1 MIITLLPA
9 IALPH
14 PKKRSPFTSQK
25 RSHFPHPKTAIAS
38 PTPQKRSH
46 PISPKSDRTSY
57 IPNCELL
64 AAALALSHLPHPQT
78 AIAIPNFHNQTNHN
92 KQNEVI
98 NVGLR
103 YCFTE
108 PNNIGDDTVF
118 FC

>member
-1 MIITLLPA
+1 DRTSHIPKQRSH
-9 IALPH
+9 LPH
-14 PKKRSPFTSQK
+14 PKSDRP
-25 RSHFPHPKTAIAS
+25 
-38 PTPQKRSH
+38 

-57 IPNCELL
+57 IPKCELL
-64 AAALALSHLPHPQT
+64 AAALALSHFPHPQT